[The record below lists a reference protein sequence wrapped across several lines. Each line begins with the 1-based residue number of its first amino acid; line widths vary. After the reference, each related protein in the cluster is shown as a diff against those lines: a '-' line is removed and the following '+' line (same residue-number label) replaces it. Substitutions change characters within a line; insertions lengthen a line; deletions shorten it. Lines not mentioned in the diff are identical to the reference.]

1 MGDDL
6 EKKYM
11 IEGEDCGR
19 VAFPRSKHYGREGG
33 GRWRS
38 GVKVQLL
45 PGRQPQRRINI
56 APERG
61 GGA

>member
-1 MGDDL
+1 MGDDV

-33 GRWRS
+33 GGGVQVLKCSFCREDSHS
-38 GVKVQLL
+38 G
-45 PGRQPQRRINI
+45 
-56 APERG
+56 E
-61 GGA
+61 